1 MGKAEEAERASS
13 ASGAHPAPPA
23 RPPEGGEARQRLE
36 QPRAAPLPAPV
47 TSNNASATQPRRA
60 ARQIPQLRSR
70 APAAM
75 HFAAGICFFLQA
87 FALVTLRADGQKKE
101 EGASSDEVQMEVV
114 HVPENCHP
122 KSKKGDLLNAHYDG
136 YLAGEKS
143 KFYCSRTQNNG
154 HPKWFVLGVGQ
165 VIKGLDIAMLNMC
178 PGEKRKVI
186 IPPSL
191 AYGKQGYEPAKI
203 PPNATL
209 IFEIELYAV
218 TQGPRS
224 VEAFSQMDL
233 DSDKKLSKHEIDH
246 YLKKEFERD
255 GKKRDPSVHQD
266 VLLDIFKKNDHDGDG
281 FISAKEY
288 NVYQHDEL

>member
-1 MGKAEEAERASS
+1 
-13 ASGAHPAPPA
+13 
-23 RPPEGGEARQRLE
+23 
-36 QPRAAPLPAPV
+36 
-47 TSNNASATQPRRA
+47 
-60 ARQIPQLRSR
+60 
-70 APAAM
+70 M

-87 FALVTLRADGQKKE
+87 FALVTLRADGQKKKE
-101 EGASSDEVQMEVV
+101 EGASADEVQMEVV

-191 AYGKQGYEPAKI
+191 AYGEQGYGKARLHVKANSHSLYFSCIASVYREGTEIYLSSHFQPL
-203 PPNATL
+203 PYMLL
-209 IFEIELYAV
+209 IHWHFVMAITIHFRFCCFV
-218 TQGPRS
+218 PSFKGTQVALWVKP
-224 VEAFSQMDL
+224 
-233 DSDKKLSKHEIDH
+233 LSLGLADQKVGGSNP
-246 YLKKEFERD
+246 RD
-255 GKKRDPSVHQD
+255 GVRSRCLV
-266 VLLDIFKKNDHDGDG
+266 
-281 FISAKEY
+281 SAPANLAARKH
-288 NVYQHDEL
+288 VKVQVDK

>member
-191 AYGKQGYEPAKI
+191 AYGKQGYEHC
-203 PPNATL
+203 L
-209 IFEIELYAV
+209 C
-218 TQGPRS
+218 
-224 VEAFSQMDL
+224 M
-233 DSDKKLSKHEIDH
+233 LSKMA
-246 YLKKEFERD
+246 L
-255 GKKRDPSVHQD
+255 
-266 VLLDIFKKNDHDGDG
+266 VLNVKNACG
-281 FISAKEY
+281 FL
-288 NVYQHDEL
+288 ELFTGFPVNLQRFHLTQP